1 MPVDVQGVEHESK
14 GDAETVGD
22 WMTALV
28 AAAAALAGS
37 AVTGYFGVLA
47 ARRQADAAREAAQRQ
62 ADAAWNAA
70 LRQADVAWN
79 SALKQA
85 EAQLD
90 VMRGTLRA
98 EAAAAQRGVRRNAY
112 VGFLGRTDQAR
123 QAVMAWAAAPTSTV
137 LREGRDS
144 ALVAVDEA
152 LNVLRLEGPEEV
164 IAAAEAI
171 VVALPD
177 PSQAYQAAHTRFL
190 THARNAL
197 SYEP

>member
-1 MPVDVQGVEHESK
+1 MPVGAKGVEWDPYGEIRV
-14 GDAETVGD
+14 VGD
-22 WMTALV
+22 WTTALV
-28 AAAAALAGS
+28 AAAAALGGS

-47 ARRQADAAREAAQRQ
+47 ARRQADAARDGAQRQ

-79 SALKQA
+79 SVLKQA
-85 EAQLD
+85 EAQLE
-90 VMRGTLRA
+90 VMRETLRA
-98 EAAAAQRGVRRNAY
+98 NAAATQRGVRRTAY

-123 QAVMAWAAAPTSTV
+123 QAVRVWMATPTSTA
-137 LREGRDS
+137 LREVRDT

-164 IAAAEAI
+164 VAAAET
-171 VVALPD
+171 VAATLHD
-177 PSQAYQAAHTRFL
+177 PSRAFQPAHDDFF

-197 SYEP
+197 GREQ

>member
-1 MPVDVQGVEHESK
+1 MPVDAEGMDRDPTGDIRAVE
-14 GDAETVGD
+14 D
-22 WMTALV
+22 WATALV

-47 ARRQADAAREAAQRQ
+47 ARRQADAAREGAQRQ

-90 VMRGTLRA
+90 VMRETLHA
-98 EAAAAQRGVRRNAY
+98 EAAAAQRGVRRTAY
-112 VGFLGRTDQAR
+112 VGFLGRTEQAR
-123 QAVMAWAAAPTSTV
+123 QAVLAWAAAPASAT
-137 LREGRDS
+137 LRERRDA

-152 LNVLRLEGPEEV
+152 LNVLCGWKARRRSLRLPRPLRWRYP
-164 IAAAEAI
+164 IPAWHI
-171 VVALPD
+171 SPLIPT
-177 PSQAYQAAHTRFL
+177 S
-190 THARNAL
+190 
-197 SYEP
+197 